1 MLGVG
6 QVQIAD
12 FESTIVLAEYLFKMS
27 DHSPTDWQ
35 IKGVAVA
42 SYTVAVIGKFLQLMG
57 KRMRKEAYTIQ
68 QL

>member
-1 MLGVG
+1 
-6 QVQIAD
+6 
-12 FESTIVLAEYLFKMS
+12 MS

-42 SYTVAVIGKFLQLMG
+42 SYTVAVIGKFLQVMG